1 MADPYKFLSGLGQAH
16 LARCISIL
24 FGYDEQMLQFFFS
37 HKEPVLRMPARCLV
51 EEAAAFSSCDQL
63 LIRTALDF
71 WNRRGYAR
79 LSDMLTD
86 WEHEHWV
93 RFIHAVSLL
102 KEMQHDA
109 IDALNSDGITPYAPG
124 TKKLKKS

>member
-1 MADPYKFLSGLGQAH
+1 MADPYKFLSGVGQAH
-16 LARCISIL
+16 LLKCISIL
-24 FGYDEQMLQFFFS
+24 FNYDEELIKFFFS

-51 EEAAAFSSCDQL
+51 EEASTLSSADQI

-79 LSDMLTD
+79 LADMLTD

-93 RFIHAVSLL
+93 RFLHSVCLL
-102 KEMQHDA
+102 KEAEGDVIDVLSQHHD
-109 IDALNSDGITPYAPG
+109 LPKKK
-124 TKKLKKS
+124 TKKS